1 MQRKTKSQNVFIME
15 TIKKIKIERVNPEN
29 GHYFVTYVDK
39 KEKTKYVNYINDHTS
54 VKTTEVEMKSHH
66 TAIARKYVGVNDEWN
81 EYYRGRFGEGYIIH
95 HPTLRYGQ
103 GYMFRGNSYHVIEY
117 IVEL

>member
-1 MQRKTKSQNVFIME
+1 MQKKQNHME

-54 VKTTEVEMKSHH
+54 SKIVKTTEVEMKSHH